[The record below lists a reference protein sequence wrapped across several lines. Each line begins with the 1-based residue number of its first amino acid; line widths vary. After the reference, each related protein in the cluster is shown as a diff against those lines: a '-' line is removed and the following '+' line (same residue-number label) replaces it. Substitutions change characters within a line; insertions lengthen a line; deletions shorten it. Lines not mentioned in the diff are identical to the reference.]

1 VGLLLYTKLL
11 VDYDSEAAATGFLAC
26 MLLAMVVLP
35 LEVYEQVTPPSSH
48 PVPSYPTPS
57 HLNPIP
63 SRPT

>member
-35 LEVYEQVTPPSSH
+35 LEVYEQVMAPSH
-48 PVPSYPTPS
+48 PISSTHLIPPHLIPS
-57 HLNPIP
+57 HLI
-63 SRPT
+63 